1 MLYLRMLLF
10 FLSFIGI
17 YLFIKKIIKI
27 DEKIVLPISIISIT
41 LCLYVFSIFSILKI
55 GYYLCFISGLVFL
68 LYFVFKKEI
77 NYKKIISID
86 NILLF
91 ILLIYIIFITRELH
105 YFHYDNYTHWSLII
119 RLILENGNLPKTLD
133 VLSFP
138 LYPPGT
144 ALFVSFFSFI
154 CNNSND
160 GIFIIAQNIIIL
172 SFIKGIINL
181 LKTDNVNLKRILF
194 VLFYFFMQAF
204 VVAFNDLLVD
214 NVLVLVSLF
223 IIMCILSYK
232 EDSKKL
238 FVILALSLT
247 YLYFVKNAGFVLAFF
262 FILLFYKQT
271 HKSSKAFYLLAL
283 VFGAYFSWNAFA
295 VITYGPDCMRT
306 KHALNIGAS
315 MQMLKGKGII
325 NCIKYY
331 ARYLLEIFDFKFIPN
346 ILFWII
352 NVLLIIMLVVLRKHI
367 KEELKTILKVDL
379 IYLLYFLGLGFV
391 YIFSMTINESNYYAC
406 YERYMMVPIVLMIFY
421 LIYVAIKDKNKCK
434 IIVYCLC
441 LFVGIIFNINN
452 LKPFIG
458 IDGYKG
464 SRMDKYDRLIQN
476 VDISNKKVGI
486 YTLDNNYDDFLF
498 CYSIYRLRNKDFA
511 IIDNSNI
518 FYYDILDMAIVFDNL
533 DSIESDLLERGY
545 YKIDEYI
552 YSR

>member
-55 GYYLCFISGLVFL
+55 GYYLCFICGLLFL
-68 LYFVFKKEI
+68 FYFIFKKEI
-77 NYKKIISID
+77 DYKKIINVN

-91 ILLIYIIFITRELH
+91 LLLIYIIFITRKLH

-181 LKTDNVNLKRILF
+181 LKTNNVNLKRILF
-194 VLFYFFMQAF
+194 ALIYFFMQAY

-214 NVLVLVSLF
+214 NLIILVSVF
-223 IIMCILSYK
+223 IVLCILNYK
-232 EDSKKL
+232 DDIKKL
-238 FVILALSLT
+238 FLPLLLSII
-247 YLYFVKNAGFVLAFF
+247 YLYLVKNVGFVLSFL

-271 HKSSKAFYLLAL
+271 HQNKKASQL
-283 VFGAYFSWNAFA
+283 VFIIVFVYLSWNIFA
-295 VITYGPDCMRT
+295 ILTYGLECMGTR
-306 KHALNIGAS
+306 HSLNPGIFVRVFES
-315 MQMLKGKGII
+315 KGFMYS
-325 NCIKYY
+325 IKYY
-331 ARYLLEIFDFKFIPN
+331 ARYLLEIFDFNFVPN

-352 NVLLIIMLVVLRKHI
+352 NILMVINLIIERKKF
-367 KEELKTILKVDL
+367 KEELKKSLKIEL
-379 IYLLYFLGLGFV
+379 IYIIYFLCLGLV
-391 YIFSMTINESNYYAC
+391 YVFSMSKTEAGFYSGFD
-406 YERYMMVPIVLMIFY
+406 RYMMVPVSLMIFY
-421 LIYVAIKDKNKCK
+421 LIYISLKEKNKHK
-434 IIVYCLC
+434 IFIYCLC
-441 LFVGIIFNINN
+441 LLIGISFNVNS

-464 SRMDKYDRLIQN
+464 SRMDIYDNI
-476 VDISNKKVGI
+476 ISNNDLSNKTVGI
-486 YTLDNNYDDFLF
+486 YSLDNNKDDFLF
-498 CYSIYRLRNKDFA
+498 CYSIYRLRTKKFY
-511 IIDNSNI
+511 IISNPSDVA
-518 FYYDILDMAIVFDNL
+518 YMNAVIVFDNEDKIKNDL
-533 DSIESDLLERGY
+533 VLNNFISISSQLYVR
-545 YKIDEYI
+545 
-552 YSR
+552 